1 MLIKLASGEVIGT
14 HLHTEQGKML
24 AKKQWM
30 ADHLRVSGQLKLDA
44 GAVKVLRTDG
54 KSLLP
59 VGVVAVEGS
68 FERGDVV
75 ACLDGEGKEIA
86 RGLVNY
92 SSAETARILRQ
103 PSSEIAS
110 ILGYVDEAELI
121 HRDNLILL

>member
-1 MLIKLASGEVIGT
+1 
-14 HLHTEQGKML
+14 
-24 AKKQWM
+24 M

-59 VGVVAVEGS
+59 VGVVAVEGN

-75 ACLDGEGKEIA
+75 ACLDEQGQEIA

-103 PSSEIAS
+103 PSNQIAS

>member
-1 MLIKLASGEVIGT
+1 MTDRLLVV
-14 HLHTEQGKML
+14 LHGVG
-24 AKKQWM
+24 AHGSSVAWM
-30 ADHLRVSGQLKLDA
+30 ADHLRVSGQLQLDS
-44 GAVKVLRTDG
+44 GAVKVLRNEG

-59 VGVVAVEGS
+59 VGVIAVEGS

-75 ACLDGEGKEIA
+75 ACVDEKGQEIA

-92 SSAETARILRQ
+92 SSAETARILRK
-103 PSSEIAS
+103 SSNEIAE

>member
-1 MLIKLASGEVIGT
+1 MNVFAASVRAIVAEVD
-14 HLHTEQGKML
+14 GKVIVVPSVP
-24 AKKQWM
+24 AK
-30 ADHLRVSGQLKLDA
+30 
-44 GAVKVLRTDG
+44 VKVLLTDG

-75 ACLDGEGKEIA
+75 ACLDQQNKEVA

>member
-1 MLIKLASGEVIGT
+1 
-14 HLHTEQGKML
+14 
-24 AKKQWM
+24 
-30 ADHLRVSGQLKLDA
+30 
-44 GAVKVLRTDG
+44 VLRTDG

-59 VGVVAVEGS
+59 VGVIGVEGS

-75 ACLDGEGKEIA
+75 ACLDPQGQTVA

>member
-1 MLIKLASGEVIGT
+1 MASGEVVGT
-14 HLHTEQGKML
+14 HLRSEQAKIL

-30 ADHLRVSGQLKLDA
+30 ADHLRVSGELHLDA

-59 VGVVAVEGS
+59 VGVVNIEGS

-75 ACLDGEGKEIA
+75 ACLDPQGKIIA

-92 SSAETARILRQ
+92 SSAETARIMRQ

-121 HRDNLILL
+121 HRDNLIIL